1 MTLKSDI
8 AINFDKAI
16 KTATLDISNWT
27 ADHKIDWDKVEGDVY
42 MYLYKF
48 YDIAE
53 IDTIMESNF
62 NAYAEET
69 EDWMKNCGVTT
80 FEKFEYLT
88 LL

>member
-1 MTLKSDI
+1 
-8 AINFDKAI
+8 
-16 KTATLDISNWT
+16 
-27 ADHKIDWDKVEGDVY
+27 